1 MNKRASVA
9 NGGDSSKNRGI
20 KAQFE
25 GGSAFNTKDDQNR
38 KKNYG
43 LMPSLD

>member
-1 MNKRASVA
+1 MNKRSGAA
-9 NGGDSSKNRGI
+9 TGGDSSNNKGI

-25 GGSAFNTKDDQNR
+25 GGSAFNTKDDQYR